1 MMPRR
6 MRLDLTPPDIITSM
20 QMVPGGTRGR
30 FILVVSFNL
39 VVVRYLSVLFRERK
53 PTEKSLVRS
62 RLKHSN
68 MQEKDAQMQD
78 LARGGA
84 PDGYPFLLLLAA
96 GFLTSSSLPS
106 LPSLPSLSSSGS
118 NREYS

>member
-1 MMPRR
+1 M
-6 MRLDLTPPDIITSM
+6 
-20 QMVPGGTRGR
+20 
-30 FILVVSFNL
+30 VSFNL

-68 MQEKDAQMQD
+68 MQEEKDAQMQD